1 MKGRKAELQISLTST
16 PGKEVTSWVT
26 GHGGDE
32 LMVGLDNLS
41 GLSQPY

>member
-1 MKGRKAELQISLTST
+1 MKKRKAEQQISTST